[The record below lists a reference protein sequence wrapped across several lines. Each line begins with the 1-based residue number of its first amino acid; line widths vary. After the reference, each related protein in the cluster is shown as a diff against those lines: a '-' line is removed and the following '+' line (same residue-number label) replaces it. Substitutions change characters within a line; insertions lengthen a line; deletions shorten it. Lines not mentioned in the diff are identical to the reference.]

1 MARAIRFF
9 VDDAP
14 FKLKSQAIVRAW
26 MERIATTHGATV
38 ASLNYI
44 FVTDEA
50 LLKMNQEFL
59 QHDTLTDI
67 ITFPDQSST
76 LSSIAGEIYISVDRV
91 QDNAQV
97 LGVDFNIELHRVMS
111 HGLLHLIGFKD
122 KSAKDIKAMR
132 SAEDAALLLWDN

>member
-9 VDDAP
+9 VDGSP
-14 FKLKSQAIVRAW
+14 FKLKSQANVRAW
-26 MERIATTHGATV
+26 LERVATAHGASV
-38 ASLNYI
+38 SSLNYV
-44 FVTDEA
+44 FVTDDA

-76 LSSIAGEIYISVDRV
+76 LSSIVGEVYVSVDRV
-91 QDNAQV
+91 IENAQE
-97 LGVDFNIELHRVMS
+97 LGVDFNIELRRVMS

-132 SAEDAALLLWDN
+132 GAEDDALSLWDN

>member
-1 MARAIRFF
+1 MARAFRFF
-9 VDDAP
+9 VDGAP
-14 FKLKSQAIVRAW
+14 FKLKSQALVRTW
-26 MERIATTHGATV
+26 LERVAMAHGATV
-38 ASLNYI
+38 LSLSYI

-59 QHDTLTDI
+59 QHDTFTDI

-76 LSSIAGEIYISVDRV
+76 LAAIVGEIYVSVDRV
-91 QDNAQV
+91 GENAQE
-97 LGVDFNIELHRVMS
+97 LGVDFSVELRRVMS

-132 SAEDAALLLWDN
+132 AAEDAALLLWEV

>member
-9 VDDAP
+9 VDGAP
-14 FKLKSQAIVRAW
+14 FKLKSQAIVRGW
-26 MERIATTHGATV
+26 LERVAIAHGASV
-38 ASLNYI
+38 SSLNYV
-44 FVTDEA
+44 FVTDDA

-91 QDNAQV
+91 QDNAQG

-132 SAEDAALLLWDN
+132 SAEDAALSLWDL